1 MLQVD
6 PLLKLIPMMVINWG
20 TKQVIFEFLRILTK
34 MSTNLDDV
42 YKKRIREDKDGIYKE
57 ARNRLAELLDEEIV
71 IPFLEEGE

>member
-1 MLQVD
+1 
-6 PLLKLIPMMVINWG
+6 MMVINWG